1 MVRQQ
6 FRPAQ
11 STRFT
16 GKSTIVNPTHLLD
29 AADHLVSERRPGA
42 PRQANLRRAVS
53 TVYYALFHWL
63 ARCAADSLVGVREP
77 SGESWVRVYRA
88 LNHRDLRQRCQK
100 GRVPPSTPY
109 PLRQLGTALVQLQP
123 IRNGADYNP
132 VVRLAKRD
140 VLAQVDEARRIL
152 EDLESATPS
161 DRRAFTVHVLFRE
174 RRD

>member
-1 MVRQQ
+1 MD
-6 FRPAQ
+6 
-11 STRFT
+11 
-16 GKSTIVNPTHLLD
+16 PTHLLD

-42 PRQANLRRAVS
+42 PRQVNLRRAVS

-63 ARCAADSLVGVREP
+63 ARCAADSLVGVGET
-77 SGESWVRVYRA
+77 SGESWARVYRA

-161 DRRAFTVHVLFRE
+161 DRRAFTVHVLFKE

>member
-1 MVRQQ
+1 M
-6 FRPAQ
+6 
-11 STRFT
+11 
-16 GKSTIVNPTHLLD
+16 NPTHLLD
-29 AADHLVSERRPGA
+29 VADQLAGGDGPGA
-42 PRQANLRRAVS
+42 PRQVNLRRAVS

-63 ARCAADSLVGVREP
+63 ARCAADSLVGVGET
-77 SGESWVRVYRA
+77 SGESWARVYRA

-132 VVRLAKRD
+132 VARFAKRD
-140 VLAQVDEARRIL
+140 VLAQVDAARGIL
-152 EDLESATPS
+152 DDLERTAQSE
-161 DRRAFTVHVLFRE
+161 RRAFAVHVLFAE